1 MNDIRAINSSA
12 KALRPLANAVC
23 SLAFCGAILGAFWG
37 AASTASA
44 QSITPAVTS
53 WTRNVGGQT
62 GYGGIIANVTLIRH
76 SAGFVYPSA
85 SGIPSYPIGPWAGNP
100 NTPVNQSFVFKITK
114 TPTVATT
121 PTATPLGIIGA
132 LINGVPFFNPLD
144 AMSYNNLNIWHRN
157 AMFWEAASF
166 DSCKSH
172 VGPGGVYHPHQ
183 FSPCVAA
190 VDAQHHSPIIG
201 FAFDGFPV
209 YGPYGYANADGS
221 GSIARMR
228 SSYRVRSITLRTSL
242 PNGTVL
248 PAAQY
253 GPPVSA
259 TYPLGA
265 FVEDYEFA
273 AKIGDL
279 DASNARFCVT
289 PEYPNGAWCYFAT
302 IAATGTSEYPY
313 MVGPRYKGVLVAG
326 NTGPGGG
333 HVVPTDSPVIFTGS
347 ACPAD
352 LDANRV
358 VDAMDLATVLAS
370 WGGGGGAAD
379 IDRNGTING
388 GDLAMLLNAWGVCN

>member
-172 VGPGGVYHPHQ
+172 VGPGG
-183 FSPCVAA
+183 
-190 VDAQHHSPIIG
+190 
-201 FAFDGFPV
+201 
-209 YGPYGYANADGS
+209 
-221 GSIARMR
+221 
-228 SSYRVRSITLRTSL
+228 
-242 PNGTVL
+242 
-248 PAAQY
+248 
-253 GPPVSA
+253 
-259 TYPLGA
+259 
-265 FVEDYEFA
+265 
-273 AKIGDL
+273 
-279 DASNARFCVT
+279 
-289 PEYPNGAWCYFAT
+289 
-302 IAATGTSEYPY
+302 
-313 MVGPRYKGVLVAG
+313 
-326 NTGPGGG
+326 G

-388 GDLAMLLNAWGVCN
+388 GDLAMLLNAWGLCN